1 MMYFS
6 ITELYMYKSYC
17 PTTLQRRWSSL
28 KCTAL
33 VSLFWSCALK
43 IVDQS
48 SPEKGRKRLNTFLLI
63 RRQRNKNCIPF
74 FRLSALSVNGGA
86 PKTLFLHKIWESEC
100 FQAYQIDLDGWDND
114 YLFRSTNLMGTILL
128 LFFICRVW
136 VIFLPRGGR
145 VVHHICVIIGSGSGL
160 AIFCESVSYKWPL
173 WEKKKR
179 VTSRF
184 SPQATRFGHSW
195 YFLRQRDHDGCRA
208 TTMLTVTI
216 DWEPYYATN
225 ITALQ
230 AKTNHISGKSRGRQT
245 ISLFVIAGLVFSRL
259 VHSMHCQFIETQMLP
274 FLWNCRHWL
283 YWKLSLWQLSVQ
295 QVKRIS

>member
-1 MMYFS
+1 MMHFS

-48 SPEKGRKRLNTFLLI
+48 PPEKGRKRLNTFLLI

-173 WEKKKR
+173 WEKKKTR
-179 VTSRF
+179 NQSFLPTGYEVWTLMIFSTSTWSWWLPSNHHAHCNHWLGTILRNKHHRTASQNKSHLREVTRS
-184 SPQATRFGHSW
+184 
-195 YFLRQRDHDGCRA
+195 
-208 TTMLTVTI
+208 
-216 DWEPYYATN
+216 
-225 ITALQ
+225 
-230 AKTNHISGKSRGRQT
+230 TNH
-245 ISLFVIAGLVFSRL
+245 
-259 VHSMHCQFIETQMLP
+259 
-274 FLWNCRHWL
+274 
-283 YWKLSLWQLSVQ
+283 
-295 QVKRIS
+295 